1 VSTARRSKILRVEG
15 AGKMAAIAEKRV
27 EAIMAGLDNQS
38 ITLPRPTG
46 CLATTIR
53 RRPRPG

>member
-1 VSTARRSKILRVEG
+1 
-15 AGKMAAIAEKRV
+15 MAAIAEKRV